1 MSKKLVYENIVNNS
15 FSVKVEKNVEF
26 LKNEKIKKWK
36 ECILPIFW
44 VQHMNFAYL
53 IAMYE

>member
-26 LKNEKIKKWK
+26 LKNEKIKK
-36 ECILPIFW
+36 
-44 VQHMNFAYL
+44 
-53 IAMYE
+53 